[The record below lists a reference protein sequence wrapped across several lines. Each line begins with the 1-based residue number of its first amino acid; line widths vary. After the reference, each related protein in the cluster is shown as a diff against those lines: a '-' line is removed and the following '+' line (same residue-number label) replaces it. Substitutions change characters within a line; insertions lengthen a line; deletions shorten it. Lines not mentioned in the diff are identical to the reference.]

1 MRIRKLLWLVVPAL
15 SHAGAANA
23 ADYSMRP
30 IRMVVPQA
38 PGGHA
43 GSRRGFM
50 FWGGDGVRLPGWWHG
65 VLLRLIAAIIAAG
78 FVLATGSHA
87 QTYPSKAI
95 RMIVPQAP
103 GSASDTVAR
112 LVAAELTPRLGQQ
125 VVVDNRPGGA
135 LMIGMEM
142 TARAA
147 PDGYTIGY
155 APVGGIAISPN
166 VSGKPPFDVNRD
178 FAAIIMIAFNQ
189 MLLASNPNL
198 PVKNIRELI
207 DYAKANPGRLSNASS
222 GNGTPGHVGMEL
234 FKQMTNTQ
242 IVHIPYKGGAAGITD
257 VISGQVQLMM
267 ESLNSITPYARAG
280 RVRALGVTASKR
292 AMVLPE
298 VPTIAEAGVPGY
310 EAITWNG
317 LIAPAG
323 MPKAVIARL
332 NAEVNRALAGPGLPQ
347 KLAAIG
353 AEPAGGTPEEF
364 AKFIRSEYAKWG
376 DVVRR
381 SGAKMD

>member
-1 MRIRKLLWLVVPAL
+1 MMKIFMAVILV
-15 SHAGAANA
+15 SAAA
-23 ADYSMRP
+23 CSITAHGADYPSRP
-30 IRMVVPQA
+30 
-38 PGGHA
+38 
-43 GSRRGFM
+43 
-50 FWGGDGVRLPGWWHG
+50 
-65 VLLRLIAAIIAAG
+65 
-78 FVLATGSHA
+78 
-87 QTYPSKAI
+87 I

-112 LVAAELTPRLGQQ
+112 LLAAELSPRLGQQ

-155 APVGGIAISPN
+155 APVGGLVISPN
-166 VSGKPPFDVNRD
+166 VSGKPPYDSNKD
-178 FAAIIMIAFNQ
+178 FAAIIMTAFNT
-189 MLLASNPNL
+189 MLLASHPNL
-198 PVKNIRELI
+198 AVKNVRELI
-207 DYAKANPGRLSNASS
+207 DYAKANPNKLSSASS

-234 FKQMTNTQ
+234 FKLMTNTQ
-242 IVHIPYKGGAAGITD
+242 IVHIPYKGGAAGITAT
-257 VISGQVQLMM
+257 ISGEVHLMM
-267 ESLNSITPYARAG
+267 ESLNSITPNAKAG
-280 RVRALGVTASKR
+280 RVRALGVTGSKR
-292 AMVLPE
+292 VAVLPE

-310 EAITWNG
+310 EAMTWNG
-317 LIAPAG
+317 IVAPVG
-323 MPKAVIARL
+323 MPRAMIDRL
-332 NAEVNRALAGPGLPQ
+332 NAELNRALAEPELQQ